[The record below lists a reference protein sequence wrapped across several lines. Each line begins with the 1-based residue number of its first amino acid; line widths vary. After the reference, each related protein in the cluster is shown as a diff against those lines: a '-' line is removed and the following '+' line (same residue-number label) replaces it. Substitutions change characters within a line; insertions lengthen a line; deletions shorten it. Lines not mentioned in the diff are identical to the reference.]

1 MSLKIKWGKLLRMEN
16 KRMILNQFNFLR
28 FKHQL
33 IEINKLNPL
42 KWLLIILEIVN
53 LQDLK
58 LNKTIDLAFN
68 IHQYIR

>member
-1 MSLKIKWGKLLRMEN
+1 LSLKIKWGKLLRMEN
-16 KRMILNQFNFLR
+16 KMMILNQFNFLR

>member
-1 MSLKIKWGKLLRMEN
+1 M
-16 KRMILNQFNFLR
+16 MILNQFNFLR